1 MDKGVT
7 VLSLF
12 DGISC
17 GRIALERAGIEV
29 AKYYASEIKKIAIE
43 TTMLHYPDTI
53 QIGDVTKVSYENG
66 VLYTEKGQ
74 FEIGNVDLLIGGSP
88 CQDFSSL
95 RAVSGLEITGLEGA
109 KSKLFYEYLRLL
121 SEVKPR
127 FFLLENVR
135 MKRES
140 EEQLNEYLG
149 VKGIFINS
157 ILVSYQNRPRIYWT
171 NIPNVVPPEDRKIN
185 FQTFRERDY
194 QKQLPYKVNRTP
206 SRERMWNNGA
216 GRNQAG
222 ACANVTHSD
231 HIQCITR
238 KQDRFLNSGLIEF
251 DGFCRYLTREELERG
266 QTLPIGYT
274 DNLTYNQ
281 MQDVCGDCWTVD
293 VISHIFRFA
302 KPYISQTRSAWLD
315 ELLGGDEERD

>member
-1 MDKGVT
+1 MDKGLT

-74 FEIGNVDLLIGGSP
+74 FEVGNVDLLIGGSP
-88 CQDFSSL
+88 CQDFSIL
-95 RAVSGLEITGLEGA
+95 RAASGLEITGLKGA

-185 FQTFRERDY
+185 FQTFRERETTKNSCPIRSTVH
-194 QKQLPYKVNRTP
+194 QAEKKC
-206 SRERMWNNGA
+206 GA
-216 GRNQAG
+216 TVPEETKPVR
-222 ACANVTHSD
+222 VPML
-231 HIQCITR
+231 HIQTIFSALLVNKT
-238 KQDRFLNSGLIEF
+238 DFLTLGLSSSMVSAVTSLVKNWNEVKHFPSVI
-251 DGFCRYLTREELERG
+251 
-266 QTLPIGYT
+266 QI
-274 DNLTYNQ
+274 
-281 MQDVCGDCWTVD
+281 
-293 VISHIFRFA
+293 ISHTIKCKMYA
-302 KPYISQTRSAWLD
+302 ETVGQSMLSLISFVLPNLIYHKHALRGWTSC
-315 ELLGGDEERD
+315 

>member
-1 MDKGVT
+1 
-7 VLSLF
+7 
-12 DGISC
+12 
-17 GRIALERAGIEV
+17 
-29 AKYYASEIKKIAIE
+29 
-43 TTMLHYPDTI
+43 
-53 QIGDVTKVSYENG
+53 
-66 VLYTEKGQ
+66 
-74 FEIGNVDLLIGGSP
+74 
-88 CQDFSSL
+88 
-95 RAVSGLEITGLEGA
+95 
-109 KSKLFYEYLRLL
+109 
-121 SEVKPR
+121 
-127 FFLLENVR
+127 
-135 MKRES
+135 
-140 EEQLNEYLG
+140 
-149 VKGIFINS
+149 
-157 ILVSYQNRPRIYWT
+157 
-171 NIPNVVPPEDRKIN
+171 
-185 FQTFRERDY
+185 
-194 QKQLPYKVNRTP
+194 
-206 SRERMWNNGA
+206 MWNNGA